1 MVDAPPLEH
10 DRAAA
15 QWIAQIRQLP
25 PQIMVAAAIA
35 ELQIGDAAAQLAE
48 GSEMVAEGTAA
59 IEHQQR
65 SALGQER
72 RMG

>member
-15 QWIAQIRQLP
+15 QWIAPIRQLP
-25 PQIMVAAAIA
+25 PQIMVAATIA
-35 ELQIGDAAAQLAE
+35 ELQIGNAAAQLAE
-48 GSEMVAEGTAA
+48 GGEMVAEGTTA

-65 SALGQER
+65 SALDQQR